1 MDLTSRTVSLH
12 LGSQVISLADAQPP
26 GSSYP
31 GDVPGWDP
39 LFQHFAIVVS
49 DMTAAY
55 RNLQTLRSWIAI
67 STDGPQILPPSSGGV
82 TAFKFRDPDGH
93 PLEML
98 AFAPGATPPHW
109 AIRSRNPCLGIDHSA
124 ISVADTGRSAVFYS
138 EMGLVRTASS
148 LNVGREQEKLDDI
161 VGAVVE
167 VTALSSPMQV
177 VPHVEL
183 LCYRGNF
190 DRRQLLTNLND
201 VAETQLI
208 FEVER
213 DVLEAIVAR
222 NTTVSNAL
230 VSQSGGSRVLLRDPD
245 GHLLCLES
253 RTDPTASQSA

>member
-1 MDLTSRTVSLH
+1 
-12 LGSQVISLADAQPP
+12 
-26 GSSYP
+26 
-31 GDVPGWDP
+31 
-39 LFQHFAIVVS
+39 
-49 DMTAAY
+49 
-55 RNLQTLRSWIAI
+55 
-67 STDGPQILPPSSGGV
+67 
-82 TAFKFRDPDGH
+82 
-93 PLEML
+93 
-98 AFAPGATPPHW
+98 
-109 AIRSRNPCLGIDHSA
+109 
-124 ISVADTGRSAVFYS
+124 
-138 EMGLVRTASS
+138 MGLVRTASS

-167 VTALSSPMQV
+167 VTALSPPMQV
-177 VPHVEL
+177 VPHVEP

-230 VSQSGGSRVLLRDPD
+230 VSQSGGSRVLRRDPD